1 MDLIR
6 EQVKNLQ
13 IRYQE
18 KLLGKITFSI
28 GIVEANGNLLSA
40 EELVAA
46 ADKALYAAKHAGR
59 DCIINYSDLEPGI
72 HKNLD
77 EIKIKKIN
85 EKAIL

>member
-1 MDLIR
+1 MIR

-18 KLLGKITFSI
+18 KLLGKMTLSI

-46 ADKALYAAKHAGR
+46 ADKALYAAKSAGR
-59 DCIINYSDLEPGI
+59 DCIINYSELEPGI
-72 HKNLD
+72 QKNLD
-77 EIKIKKIN
+77 EYKDQK
-85 EKAIL
+85 EY